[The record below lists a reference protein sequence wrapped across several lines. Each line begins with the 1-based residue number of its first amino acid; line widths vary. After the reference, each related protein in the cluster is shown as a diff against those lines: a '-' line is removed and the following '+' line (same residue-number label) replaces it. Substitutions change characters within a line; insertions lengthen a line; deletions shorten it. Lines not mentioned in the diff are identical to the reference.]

1 MNDDDVS
8 FQHHEHTKEGR
19 AAARQSMGDPSS
31 AAPTAAVGSKRLA
44 QEHLVQVVATR
55 VTNAAAGQ
63 FGYTWEMYF
72 ATDRYVVCRARHRHV
87 ND

>member
-63 FGYTWEMYF
+63 FGKCNLPLTGTWF
-72 ATDRYVVCRARHRHV
+72 AGHV
-87 ND
+87 TGT